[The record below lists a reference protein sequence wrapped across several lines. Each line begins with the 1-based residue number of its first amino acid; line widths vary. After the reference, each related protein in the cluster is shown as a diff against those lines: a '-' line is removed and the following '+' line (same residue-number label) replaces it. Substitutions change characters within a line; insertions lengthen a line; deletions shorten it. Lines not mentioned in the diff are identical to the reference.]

1 MSKHIDKKDVLEKL
15 FEKHLSQTELTDE
28 VDFLTELVRVF
39 RPKDARKAPS
49 VDLGPL
55 LALLNQNDRYK
66 NFFSQYFQTL
76 VLQKDFDKILY
87 DAGII
92 KDSDFIYE
100 VRKRI
105 VEKLIPPQ
113 PPKNTLQYV
122 LNQAFYLS
130 TDPIWLE
137 KISAQQL
144 DDLFD
149 ICQLQTLYKAERN
162 NFAFAEI
169 LYGLEVLVQRISGR
183 AMETEVNK
191 MVPEF
196 QNFESPFIAFQREF
210 AELNDRLLNSEQKF
224 ISPDDLAY
232 KQLRILHK
240 QCEEYV
246 NTAFQNTHK
255 YGISLKVNQS
265 LLRIRQQLDRIKE
278 LLPYLVL
285 KDEKDAK
292 AQTIDFSQLLIKLNC
307 NKSNIKKLINDS
319 TQSIS
324 YEVTQHTAN
333 TGEHYI
339 TSSRKEYYKMFRT
352 ACGGGLIVAFLCVFK
367 VLLGKVD
374 ASEFGHAFLYSMN
387 YSVGFIAIYLFGCTL
402 ATKQPAMTASALV
415 SAIERGT
422 NDKTG
427 IDDKYLSFAIFF
439 SRVFRSQFI
448 AFLGNVIFAF
458 PVAMILIWGIEQ
470 IFHYNIAEQKWNKLL
485 TDLNPVESKAVLHA
499 AIAGFF
505 LFISGIIAG
514 SIANRNKHFS
524 VYYRIQEHPILK
536 KTFGKERT
544 MKIAKVYEKYYAG
557 VTSNFWF
564 GVFMGTTAS
573 IGAFLGLDLDIRHIT
588 FASGNLALGMYGGHF
603 QVSTS
608 MIVWGVIGIGVIGL
622 VNFLVSFTL
631 STILAFRSRNI
642 PLLEL
647 RLVAVS
653 VWRYFLFKPSH
664 FFFPP
669 KQV

>member
-1 MSKHIDKKDVLEKL
+1 MSKHLDKKGALEIL
-15 FEKHLSQTELTDE
+15 FKKHLSQTELTDE

-39 RPKDARKAPS
+39 RPKDAKKTALIDVS
-49 VDLGPL
+49 IL
-55 LALLNQNDRYK
+55 LVLLNENETYK
-66 NFFSQYFQTL
+66 NLLSQYFRTL
-76 VLQKDFDKILY
+76 ILNKDFDKILY

-92 KDSDFIYE
+92 KDSDFLYE
-100 VRKRI
+100 VRKRL

-130 TDPIWLE
+130 TDPIWLDKIPREQLE
-137 KISAQQL
+137 K
-144 DDLFD
+144 LFD
-149 ICQLQTLYKAERN
+149 ICQVKTIYKTGRN

-210 AELNDRLLNSEQKF
+210 AELNDRLLKSEHK
-224 ISPDDLAY
+224 SVESNDLVY
-232 KQLRILHK
+232 KHLLILHK
-240 QCEEYV
+240 QCEDYV

-265 LLRIRQQLDRIKE
+265 LLRIRQQLDRIKD
-278 LLPYLVL
+278 LLPFLVL
-285 KDEKDAK
+285 KDEKEAE
-292 AQTIDFSQLLIKLNC
+292 AQTIDFARLLIKLNC
-307 NKSNIKKLINDS
+307 NKSNIKKLISDS

-324 YEVTQHTAN
+324 YEVTQHSAH

-339 TSSRKEYYKMFRT
+339 TTSRKEYYKMFRT

-367 VLLGKVD
+367 VLLGKVE

-387 YSVGFIAIYLFGCTL
+387 YSIGFIAIYLFGCTL

-415 SAIERGT
+415 SAIERGS

-470 IFHYNIAEQKWNKLL
+470 AFNYNIAEQKWETLL
-485 TDLNPVESKAVLHA
+485 TDLNPVASKAVLHA

-514 SIANRNKHFS
+514 SIANRNKHYS

-536 KTFGKERT
+536 KTFGKEKT
-544 MKIAKVYEKYYAG
+544 LKIAKVYEKYYAG

-608 MIVWGVIGIGVIGL
+608 MIVWGIVGIGVIGL

-647 RLVAVS
+647 RLVAAS
-653 VWRYFLFKPSH
+653 VWRYFLYKPSH

-669 KQV
+669 KS